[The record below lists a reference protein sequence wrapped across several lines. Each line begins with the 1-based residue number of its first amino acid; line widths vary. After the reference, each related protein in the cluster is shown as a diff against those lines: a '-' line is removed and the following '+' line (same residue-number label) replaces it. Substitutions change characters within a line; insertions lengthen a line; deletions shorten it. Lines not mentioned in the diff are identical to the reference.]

1 MKAPYLIEHDTYLND
16 LERDFAARRTE
27 VDPTEYSKELGLRLR
42 GLIVVAVIVSV
53 GAFAPWSALP
63 M

>member
-1 MKAPYLIEHDTYLND
+1 MKAPYVIEHETYLNA
-16 LERDFAARRTE
+16 LQRDVAARRAE
-27 VDPTEYSKELGLRLR
+27 VDPTGYGAGLRLR
-42 GLIVVAVIVSV
+42 GLVFAAVIVAL

>member
-1 MKAPYLIEHDTYLND
+1 MKAPYVIEHETYLND
-16 LERDFAARRTE
+16 LQRDFAARRTE

-42 GLIVVAVIVSV
+42 GLVFAAVIVAI

>member
-1 MKAPYLIEHDTYLND
+1 MKAPYVIEHETYLND
-16 LERDFAARRTE
+16 IQRDFAARRTE
-27 VDPTEYSKELGLRLR
+27 VDPTEYSKKTGLHLR
-42 GLIVVAVIVSV
+42 GLVFAAVIVAL